1 MLSYYFDW
9 FATKSQRWMTAFAQQ
24 YKSSVIWNS
33 SMLTFFSVSKG
44 CFKSRQIPRLWK
56 VFRRFGLDRSTREAF
71 QALQNFGSLKLLKMF
86 STTQH
91 PANIIPEL
99 LLGQKYYIFISIKG
113 ALRLPTTYDNHP
125 SNPVPSHP
133 SDI

>member
-1 MLSYYFDW
+1 MLSCTLNGLPQNANHGYQLLRRIQIKRNLEFIY
-9 FATKSQRWMTAFAQQ
+9 AL
-24 YKSSVIWNS
+24 
-33 SMLTFFSVSKG
+33 LTFFSVSKG

-113 ALRLPTTYDNHP
+113 ALRRQKRGWGRGA
-125 SNPVPSHP
+125 V
-133 SDI
+133 IIKIF

>member
-1 MLSYYFDW
+1 MLSCYFDW
-9 FATKSQRWMTAFAQQ
+9 FATKRQPWMTAFAQQ
-24 YKSSVIWNS
+24 YKQSKRNLEFIYAL
-33 SMLTFFSVSKG
+33 LTFFSVSKG

-91 PANIIPEL
+91 PANIVPEL
-99 LLGQKYYIFISIKG
+99 LFRTEILQIYSI
-113 ALRLPTTYDNHP
+113 Y
-125 SNPVPSHP
+125 
-133 SDI
+133 